1 MLQCRAWQGRG
12 RFWWSCSEAGAAL
25 HLAPTLPVPGIFQP
39 LFTFPCSLRAPL
51 CLSLRWITGK
61 GEVASSGF
69 RFCFI
74 INCGQM
80 SLEDQH
86 GVGWAVEGD
95 WTASPV
101 CVPRGSIWAPEH
113 QCLSRARECVH
124 SLGGNPRGCSRA
136 LASTKPLPDVLQAE
150 DPLSCAW
157 SLRPLSPL
165 YDKARLLWE
174 EKNKSWEGGT
184 LSGSGQAACPVVA
197 QEAGAPG
204 CGQAPWGWGGQ
215 CQGPALV
222 CPSAPL
228 WGSVWPERISSSF
241 PTSHPASPSLFPPL
255 CFLTSC
261 KVFVSAPWPPSCLS
275 WVLGAPLFPPP
286 AVHAATLGARE
297 LLFLPSLCPFISPS
311 SFPQLPRGRGPQRRE
326 GMGGRGT
333 TVGKEGPPTCP
344 AVAAARTQST
354 WLPLQL
360 PVRGPGP
367 G

>member
-124 SLGGNPRGCSRA
+124 SLGGTRGA
-136 LASTKPLPDVLQAE
+136 VQGLLLQ
-150 DPLSCAW
+150 
-157 SLRPLSPL
+157 
-165 YDKARLLWE
+165 
-174 EKNKSWEGGT
+174 
-184 LSGSGQAACPVVA
+184 
-197 QEAGAPG
+197 
-204 CGQAPWGWGGQ
+204 
-215 CQGPALV
+215 
-222 CPSAPL
+222 
-228 WGSVWPERISSSF
+228 
-241 PTSHPASPSLFPPL
+241 PSLFPMSSKQK
-255 CFLTSC
+255 T
-261 KVFVSAPWPPSCLS
+261 
-275 WVLGAPLFPPP
+275 
-286 AVHAATLGARE
+286 
-297 LLFLPSLCPFISPS
+297 LCPVHGPCGPCPHFITKHGY
-311 SFPQLPRGRGPQRRE
+311 FGKRRTKAGR
-326 GMGGRGT
+326 
-333 TVGKEGPPTCP
+333 
-344 AVAAARTQST
+344 VA
-354 WLPLQL
+354 L
-360 PVRGPGP
+360 
-367 G
+367 